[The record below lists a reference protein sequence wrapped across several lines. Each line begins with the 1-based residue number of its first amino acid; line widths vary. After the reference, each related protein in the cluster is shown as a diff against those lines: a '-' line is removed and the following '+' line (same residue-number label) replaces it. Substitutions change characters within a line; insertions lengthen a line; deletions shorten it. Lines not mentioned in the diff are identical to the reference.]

1 MIWKT
6 SMDRLHK
13 SLDRKLLN
21 KVAQALDQIRELD
34 DVVFDANRNQ
44 NTPGK
49 SISIEE
55 IALYEEMLISQKIIP
70 KDKGHYVHR
79 ILYSKY
85 CYRLPKQQKK
95 IRYGVYGIYV
105 NNELVYI
112 GMTMRDFEKRW
123 QEHINKIKSGSNE
136 LYFYKQLQKY
146 DEEVKLYFKILV
158 DASEKVIDKKSFSED
173 EVKSMEYALIKV
185 LKPKYNLAGNT
196 YDYHW

>member
-34 DVVFDANRNQ
+34 DVVFDTNRNQ
-44 NTPGK
+44 NTFGK
-49 SISIEE
+49 SISIKE
-55 IALYEEMLISQKIIP
+55 IELYEKMLISQKIIP

-79 ILYSKY
+79 ILYSEY

-105 NNELVYI
+105 NNELQGEI
-112 GMTMRDFEKRW
+112 
-123 QEHINKIKSGSNE
+123 
-136 LYFYKQLQKY
+136 
-146 DEEVKLYFKILV
+146 VKEFT
-158 DASEKVIDKKSFSED
+158 F
-173 EVKSMEYALIKV
+173 
-185 LKPKYNLAGNT
+185 LKPKFHITFGGYTVTGDFFNWDYDVFRNDTRIATINKEIFKFRDT
-196 YDYHW
+196 YTINVNESDALLVLMIVLSIDSIKERQNSSHN

>member
-34 DVVFDANRNQ
+34 DVVFDTNRNQ
-44 NTPGK
+44 NTFGK
-49 SISIEE
+49 SIPIKE
-55 IALYEEMLISQKIIP
+55 IALYEEMLVSQKIIP
-70 KDKGHYVHR
+70 KDKRHYVHR
-79 ILYSKY
+79 ILYSEY

-95 IRYGVYGIYV
+95 IHYGVYGIYV

-123 QEHINKIKSGSNE
+123 QEHINKIRSGSNE

-146 DEEVKLYFKILV
+146 DEEVKLHFKILV

-173 EVKSMEYALIKV
+173 EIKSMEYALIKV

>member
-55 IALYEEMLISQKIIP
+55 IALYEKMLISQKIIP

-79 ILYSKY
+79 ILYSEY

-146 DEEVKLYFKILV
+146 DEEIKLHFKILV

>member
-49 SISIEE
+49 NISIEE
-55 IALYEEMLISQKIIP
+55 IALYEKMLISQKIIP
-70 KDKGHYVHR
+70 KDKRHYVHR

-85 CYRLPKQQKK
+85 CNRLPKQQKK

-146 DEEVKLYFKILV
+146 DEEVKLHFKILV